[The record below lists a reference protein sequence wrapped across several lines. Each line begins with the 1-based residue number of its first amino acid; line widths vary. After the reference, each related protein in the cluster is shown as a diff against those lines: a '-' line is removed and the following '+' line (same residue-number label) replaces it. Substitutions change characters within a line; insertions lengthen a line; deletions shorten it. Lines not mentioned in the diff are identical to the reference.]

1 VRYVCCANERTTD
14 GCPYKQTL
22 INTVGASIARPLDF
36 DDFLR
41 EDDILPY
48 EQTLIFQQKLKTTSQ
63 GRASLV
69 RLNLMKL

>member
-1 VRYVCCANERTTD
+1 MPSARYTPAAFDIVLRTRYVCFANERTTN
-14 GCPYKQTL
+14 GCPYEQNL

-48 EQTLIFQQKLKTTSQ
+48 EK
-63 GRASLV
+63 V
-69 RLNLMKL
+69 